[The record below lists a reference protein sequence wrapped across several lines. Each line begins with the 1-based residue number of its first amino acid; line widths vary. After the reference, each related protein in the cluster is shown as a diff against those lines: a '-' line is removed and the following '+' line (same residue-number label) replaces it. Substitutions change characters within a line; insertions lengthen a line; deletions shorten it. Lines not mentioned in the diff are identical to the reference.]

1 MLYGLDIGGT
11 KMELAVFDHE
21 HNKLA
26 SKRVPTPTDSYD
38 AFKNAIRELVL
49 ETDREL
55 NTRGSVGIGIPGF
68 INPDTGKAQCANVPC
83 ANNQNLKVDLE
94 LILDRPIKIENDA
107 NCFALSEALGG
118 AGDGI
123 STVFGV
129 ILGTGCG
136 GGLYINGKL
145 HNGRNNL
152 AGEWGHTPL
161 PYHVFKLAGDDFP
174 IVQCGCGMQG
184 CLDNYLSGR
193 GLELAYKH
201 VAGEALPGKDIVQ
214 LFRRH
219 DTQAERAV
227 EIYCELLASGLGAM
241 INILDPGAIVL
252 GGGLSNFDELYEL
265 VPPLLEKYTLNI
277 GQLPEIHKAKFG
289 DAGGVRGA
297 AMLNA

>member
-38 AFKNAIRELVL
+38 AFENAIKELVL

-55 NTRGSVGIGIPGF
+55 NTRGSVGLGIPGF

-83 ANNQNLKVDLE
+83 ANNQNLQVDLE

-107 NCFALSEALGG
+107 NCFALSEAIGG
-118 AGDGI
+118 AGDGF

-241 INILDPGAIVL
+241 INILDPGVIVL

-277 GQLPEIHKAKFG
+277 GQLPEIRKAEFG